1 MVAILAV
8 PTYFTATDLLD
19 LLERR
24 MYPKYITFEN
34 IEK

>member
-8 PTYFTATDLLD
+8 PTYFTATDLLGFIG
-19 LLERR
+19 EECIQ
-24 MYPKYITFEN
+24 KYITFEN